1 MYKATHQRQAIEEEG
16 GVLSCSGTR
25 RRCVRYPL
33 RFGVGEP
40 SERGKRTARMAGMA
54 ALQGAMEPLSIFLCP
69 ARRAPPASGATCSLP
84 TPRHKLGFVAVA
96 SQLRF
101 SLLLQCFGK
110 LLVILG
116 TLESG
121 ALLNIVEY
129 NYFLFLFESGAPQ
142 AYVLN

>member
-1 MYKATHQRQAIEEEG
+1 MCGRAAVTAGREAMAM
-16 GVLSCSGTR
+16 VVTR
-25 RRCVRYPL
+25 RRHSLSSAVWGWASQL
-33 RFGVGEP
+33 R
-40 SERGKRTARMAGMA
+40 RTTARIAGMA

-69 ARRAPPASGATCSLP
+69 ARRAPPASGATYSLS

-129 NYFLFLFESGAPQ
+129 NYFWFLFESGAPQ